1 MIRERR
7 QRPEWLRWLLGDARF
22 SSRRRTIL
30 AALVLLPAGAVS
42 WFALRR
48 APVQDPRLVI
58 EAVCDR
64 LLPASGEH
72 PGAIA
77 LGLHR
82 PWVDGY
88 GAHSEH
94 LAPLVDRLARER
106 FSTLDAAGQDAV
118 LQQVLADE
126 TDTQA
131 RNVLRNV
138 FRQVTRQY
146 YTRPES
152 WPALGYRQPQHL
164 GYPEY
169 SQCRSGKAA

>member
-1 MIRERR
+1 VIGERS
-7 QRPEWLRWLLGDARF
+7 QRPQWLRRLLGEARF
-22 SSRRRTIL
+22 SARRRAIL
-30 AALVLLPAGAVS
+30 AALVLLPAGAVG
-42 WFALRR
+42 WFGLRR
-48 APVQDPRLVI
+48 DRAQDPRLII
-58 EAVCDR
+58 EAVCNR
-64 LLPASGEH
+64 LLPAWGEH

-88 GAHSEH
+88 EASREH

-106 FSTLDAAGQDAV
+106 FSALDAAGQDAV
-118 LQQVLADE
+118 LRQVLADE

-138 FRQVTRQY
+138 FRQLARQY

-152 WPALGYRQPQHL
+152 WPALGYRQPQHM

-169 SQCRSGKAA
+169 TQCRAGKGA